1 MDFMLLLDMISI
13 HAPRTGSDFFPDYGK
28 RLRHISIHAPRTGSD
43 SIRPSRIS
51 GYTYFNPRSPHG
63 ERHTLLAHN
72 AKILTISIH
81 APRTGSDKF
90 NLHTARN
97 ILYFNPRSPHGERRE
112 HLASTLTA
120 E

>member
-28 RLRHISIHAPRTGSD
+28 RLRH
-43 SIRPSRIS
+43 
-51 GYTYFNPRSPHG
+51 
-63 ERHTLLAHN
+63 
-72 AKILTISIH
+72 ISIH